1 LNGEIEKKNNFNK
14 IKKIKIKIMKT
25 RLEKIIYYKFVL
37 KDKIKNQQNL
47 YKRIKK
53 KNKNKNN
60 KNIS

>member
-1 LNGEIEKKNNFNK
+1 MRTK
-14 IKKIKIKIMKT
+14 
-25 RLEKIIYYKFVL
+25 LEKLIYYKFIL

-53 KNKNKNN
+53 KNRNQNN